1 MHLCKQQGGA
11 GDKISFVIHAG
22 ASKDGSKTPG
32 WDILGHIGTC
42 WDMLGGQLGEQQGG
56 RERSL
61 NGSFLWARAMAGWVR
76 RGRPALPACEM
87 DVWRPNVPDNA
98 LLSRI
103 SAFYLLI
110 AMQFQSME

>member
-22 ASKDGSKTPG
+22 REGSKDGSKTPG
-32 WDILGHIGTC
+32 WDILGE
-42 WDMLGGQLGEQQGG
+42 QLGEQQGG

-110 AMQFQSME
+110 AMQYQSME

>member
-1 MHLCKQQGGA
+1 MAAIRNMCIFASSRA
-11 GDKISFVIHAG
+11 GRAIKLVSSSTPAERG
-22 ASKDGSKTPG
+22 SKDGSKTPG
-32 WDILGHIGTC
+32 WDILV
-42 WDMLGGQLGEQQGG
+42 GQLGEQQRG

-61 NGSFLWARAMAGWVR
+61 NGSFLWARAMAGWVK

-103 SAFYLLI
+103 FAFYLLI

>member
-22 ASKDGSKTPG
+22 REGSKDGCKTPG
-32 WDILGHIGTC
+32 WDI
-42 WDMLGGQLGEQQGG
+42 LGGQLGEQQGG

-61 NGSFLWARAMAGWVR
+61 NGSFLWARAMAGCVR

-103 SAFYLLI
+103 STFYLLI

>member
-1 MHLCKQQGGA
+1 MAAIRNMCIFASSRAGRAIKLVSSSTPAGEGGA
-11 GDKISFVIHAG
+11 KMVPKH
-22 ASKDGSKTPG
+22 
-32 WDILGHIGTC
+32 LGGI
-42 WDMLGGQLGEQQGG
+42 LGGQLSEYQGG

-103 SAFYLLI
+103 FAFYLLI

>member
-22 ASKDGSKTPG
+22 REGSKDGSKTPG
-32 WDILGHIGTC
+32 WDILG
-42 WDMLGGQLGEQQGG
+42 GQLCEQQGG
-56 RERSL
+56 TERSL

-103 SAFYLLI
+103 FAFYLLI

>member
-22 ASKDGSKTPG
+22 REGGKDGSKTPG
-32 WDILGHIGTC
+32 WDILG
-42 WDMLGGQLGEQQGG
+42 GQLGEHQGG

-110 AMQFQSME
+110 AMQFQLME

>member
-11 GDKISFVIHAG
+11 GDKVSFVIHAG
-22 ASKDGSKTPG
+22 REGSKDGSKTPG
-32 WDILGHIGTC
+32 WDI
-42 WDMLGGQLGEQQGG
+42 LGGQLGEQQGG

-61 NGSFLWARAMAGWVR
+61 NGSFLWARAMAGRVR
-76 RGRPALPACEM
+76 RVRPALPALPACEM

-103 SAFYLLI
+103 STFYLLI

>member
-1 MHLCKQQGGA
+1 MAAIRNMCIFASSRAGRAIKLVSSSTPAERGAKMVPRHLGG
-11 GDKISFVIHAG
+11 I
-22 ASKDGSKTPG
+22 
-32 WDILGHIGTC
+32 
-42 WDMLGGQLGEQQGG
+42 LGGQLSEYQGG

>member
-1 MHLCKQQGGA
+1 MHLCKQQAEQGGA

-22 ASKDGSKTPG
+22 REGSKDGSKTPG
-32 WDILGHIGTC
+32 GI
-42 WDMLGGQLGEQQGG
+42 LGGQLSEYQGG

>member
-32 WDILGHIGTC
+32 WDILG
-42 WDMLGGQLGEQQGG
+42 GQLGEQQGG

-61 NGSFLWARAMAGWVR
+61 NGSFLWARAMAGWVW

>member
-1 MHLCKQQGGA
+1 MAAIRNMCIFASSRAGRAIKLVSSSTPAERGAKMVPKHLGG
-11 GDKISFVIHAG
+11 
-22 ASKDGSKTPG
+22 
-32 WDILGHIGTC
+32 ILV
-42 WDMLGGQLGEQQGG
+42 GQLGEQQRG
-56 RERSL
+56 RERRL

-103 SAFYLLI
+103 FAFYLLI

>member
-11 GDKISFVIHAG
+11 GDKISFVIH
-22 ASKDGSKTPG
+22 KDGSKTPG
-32 WDILGHIGTC
+32 WDI
-42 WDMLGGQLGEQQGG
+42 LGGQLGEQQGG

-76 RGRPALPACEM
+76 RGRPALPALPACEM